1 MKRTLQT
8 ILFALVAIMMPIG
21 AWAEDFV
28 VDGIYYSISS
38 DEDKTVEV
46 AFSGESYSSVADE
59 YTGEVTIPATVIYE
73 GTTYDVTSIGVSA
86 FRGCTSLTSVTIPEG
101 VTTIGTLAFQK
112 CSSLTSI
119 TIPESVS
126 VIGNK
131 ALQYC
136 SSLTSITIPQGV
148 TTIGNYAFTNCTSL
162 TSIIIPENSQLTT
175 IGSEAFYDCY
185 SLTGITIPSSVTSI
199 GDYAFSCCAFLS
211 TNFINQSDCTDGG
224 NWGAMLYTDAVEVDG
239 MIIKDNVL
247 VYARGTLTSANIP
260 EGVTSIGDYAFF
272 CRSKLTSV
280 IIPESVTTIGEY
292 AFSEC
297 TSLAAAN
304 IPDGVTTI
312 GYSAFSYCS
321 SLIDISIPI
330 SVSSIEHYAFSECVS
345 LESVIIPEG
354 VTTIGEG
361 AFSGCS
367 SIESVNIPNT
377 VTTISQSAFSGCTSL
392 ASITIP
398 ESVTYI
404 GGRAFAGTQWLANQA
419 DGVVYINKMAYT
431 YNGEMPENCAVEIA
445 EGTTAICKYA
455 FSGFENL
462 VSVTIPSSVATIL
475 SYAFYESTNLSSVKL
490 STGLKDIG
498 DYAFKGTKLSTA
510 VIPEGVET
518 LSWGVFYQ
526 CASLTSVALPNSMTE
541 IERLCFNGCTALTDV
556 HYNGT
561 ATEWNAITIGDTNT
575 PLYGATK
582 HYYVDGFC
590 TVDEHDG
597 HINSLAGVT
606 IRDGVHEAFAVAEDA
621 EMPNIVYTRTLPNQ
635 EWNSLYVPFEIEVT
649 EELLADYEVAYYN
662 NMHAYDKDGN
672 GTIDEMDMEVI
683 LIKEGTLHANHP
695 YFIRAKN
702 EDAKEMTLE
711 LNDATLYSTAEE
723 NRTSITTSS
732 AYMSFELTG
741 VYEQMAGE
749 DGVYA
754 INTEGAWSP
763 IAEEAKLNPFR
774 LFLKMTERS
783 GSPVKVDEQALSRVR
798 IRVAGEGSETG
809 IYEVETENGEHSAD
823 VYDLSGRRVAQP
835 QKGGIYIVGGK
846 KMAF

>member
-8 ILFALVAIMMPIG
+8 LFFALIAMMMPIG
-21 AWAEDFV
+21 LSAHDFEV
-28 VDGIYYSISS
+28 GGIYYKIASA
-38 DEDKTVEV
+38 EDNTVEV
-46 AFSGESYSSVADE
+46 TFSGDSYNAVDDE

-175 IGSEAFYDCY
+175 IGREAFYDCY

-526 CASLTSVALPNSMTE
+526 CASLTSIAIPNSME
-541 IERLCFNGCTALTDV
+541 DIGRLSFEGCTALKEV

-561 ATEWNAITIGDTNT
+561 AAQWNAITIGDTNA
-575 PLYGATK
+575 PLNSATR
-582 HYYVDGFC
+582 HYCVDGYC
-590 TVDEHDG
+590 PEC
-597 HINSLAGVT
+597 GVFIFDCI
-606 IRDGVHEAFAVAEDA
+606 IRDGQHTAFAIADDIDV
-621 EMPNIVYTRTLPNQ
+621 PSIIYTRTLPNQ

-649 EELLADYEVAYYN
+649 DELLENYEVAYAN
-662 NMHAYDKDGN
+662 NLHAYDRDDN
-672 GTIDEMDMEVI
+672 GAIDDLEMEI
-683 LIKEGTLHANHP
+683 IKIKQGTLHANHP
-695 YFIRAKN
+695 YFIRAKS
-702 EDAKEMTLE
+702 EAAQEME
-711 LNDATLYSTAEE
+711 LVMQDVTLYNTVE
-723 NRTSITTSS
+723 NSMTCQ
-732 AYMSFELTG
+732 SFYTQFTLTG
-741 VYEQMAGE
+741 IYSRMEAEDFAGI
-749 DGVYA
+749 DGTHYA
-754 INTEGAWSP
+754 ISTEGGWWQT
-763 IAEEAKLNPFR
+763 EGLNPFR
-774 LFLKMTERS
+774 VYLTIVDRGE
-783 GSPVKVDEQALSRVR
+783 SPVKIDEAAFSRVR
-798 IRVAGEGSETG
+798 IRAAGESTTSIDEEQLT
-809 IYEVETENGEHSAD
+809 IDNKEAI
-823 VYDLSGRRVAQP
+823 YDLMGRRVMTP
-835 QKGGIYIVGGK
+835 QKDAIYIVNGK
-846 KMAF
+846 KVVW